1 MSFLSLS
8 GLFVFEF
15 MYFYFI
21 TPNLFLVLRLF
32 RITRV
37 LHFIPW
43 TRRIR
48 KLLMAFLKS
57 LPALFNIVFIHVV
70 TMVVY
75 SLIGMFN
82 FAYVKK
88 EYSIDDFFN
97 FETFCNSFICMFM
110 TSTTTAWDGLLLPI
124 MNRPPYCDPFVDQ
137 PGSDVIGDCSS
148 PLLGIA
154 FFSTYLLLTFLLL
167 IQLYI
172 TVALEIINSEDAE
185 GLSDID
191 LQMFRNTWKR
201 FDPEGTDL
209 IPYR

>member
-1 MSFLSLS
+1 MFD
-8 GLFVFEF
+8 FF
-15 MYFYFI
+15 YAYFI
-21 TPNLFLVLRLF
+21 SPTTFLPLRLF

-48 KLLMAFLKS
+48 KLLLAFGKS
-57 LPALFNIVFIHVV
+57 LPALFNIAFVLFV

-82 FAYVKK
+82 FAYVK
-88 EYSIDDFFN
+88 EEFTIDDFFN
-97 FETFCNSFICMFM
+97 FETFCSSFICMFM
-110 TSTTTAWDGLLLPI
+110 TSTTTAWDGLLLPL
-124 MNRPPYCDPFVDQ
+124 MSRPPSCDPFAEH

-148 PLLGIA
+148 PTLGIA

-172 TVALEIINSEDAE
+172 AVALEIINSEDTE

-191 LQMFRNTWKR
+191 LQRFCNTWKR
-201 FDPEGTDL
+201 FDPDGTDL

>member
-1 MSFLSLS
+1 MAP
-8 GLFVFEF
+8 
-15 MYFYFI
+15 
-21 TPNLFLVLRLF
+21 TLFLVLRLF

-48 KLLMAFLKS
+48 KLLMAFVKS
-57 LPALFNIVFIHVV
+57 LPALFNIAFIFLL

-88 EYSIDDFFN
+88 ESGIDDLFN
-97 FETFCNSFICMFM
+97 FETFCSSFICMFM
-110 TSTTTAWDGLLLPI
+110 TSTTTGWDGMLMPI
-124 MNRPPYCDPFVDQ
+124 MNTPPFCDAFAEH

-148 PLLGIA
+148 PILGIA

-172 TVALEIINSEDAE
+172 TVAMEIVNSQDTE

-191 LQMFRNTWKR
+191 LQRFCNTWKR
-201 FDPEGTDL
+201 FDPDGTDL